1 LPVISPKG
9 PFGLFERA
17 FFCKFEY
24 QLKPLKPFPIMATST
39 LKKVD
44 GKEIT
49 LPSGSTAVIADFKG
63 KHIRQ
68 ATEMAGDDSGKIIF
82 AMIAICCTIDG
93 EPVVMEDL
101 DEMAGKDVLALQKE
115 FSDLNF

>member
-1 LPVISPKG
+1 
-9 PFGLFERA
+9 
-17 FFCKFEY
+17 
-24 QLKPLKPFPIMATST
+24 MST
-39 LKKVD
+39 ETT
-44 GKEIT
+44 GKLIL
-49 LPSGSTAVIADFKG
+49 LPSGKTAVISDFKG

-68 ATEMAGDDSGKIIF
+68 ASEMAGDDASKVTF
-82 AMIAICCTIDG
+82 AMIAICCTIDN